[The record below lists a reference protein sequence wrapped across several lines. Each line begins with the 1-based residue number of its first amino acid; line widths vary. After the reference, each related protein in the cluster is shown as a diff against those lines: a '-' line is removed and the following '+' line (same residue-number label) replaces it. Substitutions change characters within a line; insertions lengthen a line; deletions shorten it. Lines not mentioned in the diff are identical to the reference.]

1 MNSTNISSTAKLS
14 KPISAIQKIQS
25 LSNQGVLTQLQLSSN
40 GQIPPSSN
48 AIAISIGNG
57 DTDVPKKRSRW
68 DTTGG
73 VEAIGKSNISTIAPA
88 TASVTVT
95 AARTASAS
103 STALLSLSAT
113 SGGVKKNLSSTSL
126 GGGAMT
132 ISLPSLPMSRGA
144 GGASAGRF
152 IG

>member
-25 LSNQGVLTQLQLSSN
+25 LSNQGVLTQLHLSSN

-48 AIAISIGNG
+48 VNAISIGNG

-73 VEAIGKSNISTIAPA
+73 VEAIGKSNITTVA

-103 STALLSLSAT
+103 SAALLSLSAT